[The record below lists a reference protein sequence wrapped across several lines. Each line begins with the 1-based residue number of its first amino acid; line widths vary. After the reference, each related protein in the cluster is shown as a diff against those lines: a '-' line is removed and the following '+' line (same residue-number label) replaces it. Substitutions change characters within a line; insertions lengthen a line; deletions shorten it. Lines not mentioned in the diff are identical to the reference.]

1 MNAHRLTRSRVP
13 TVIAVMVMMLLAT
26 LVAPLP
32 AHANAPQVGTPIGV
46 VTNASF
52 LNVRAGPSVFAP
64 IIGVI
69 SRGQSFVLVGRSF
82 DSSWLQIR
90 FSGYAVGWVRSFYMW
105 TNVSV
110 FALPI
115 TDGTQ
120 PVRRVYVVQRGDNL
134 FRISLRFGVSMQ
146 ALAAANGITNYNYV
160 YVGQVLVIP

>member
-1 MNAHRLTRSRVP
+1 MNAHRLTRSRVL
-13 TVIAVMVMMLLAT
+13 VIIAVVAMILTAT

-32 AHANAPQVGTPIGV
+32 AYAGTPHVGTPIGV
-46 VTNASF
+46 VTNVYY
-52 LNVRAGPSVFAP
+52 LNVRSGPSVFAP

-82 DSSWLQIR
+82 DASWLQIR
-90 FSGYAVGWVRSFYMW
+90 FSGYAVGWVRSVYMW

-110 FALPI
+110 FTLPI

-120 PVRRVYVVQRGDNL
+120 PVRRVYVVQPGDNL
-134 FRISLRFGVSMQ
+134 FRIALRFGVSMQ

-160 YVGQVLVIP
+160 YAGQVLVIP